1 MDLYWHAIMN
11 LKWMKEYLEKHY
23 WEIPRIRGIR
33 FMEAEWQLRWWWTDI
48 EEFNKYCWQKVINI
62 HTRCWW
68 IEEDELSNYMSC
80 WWYKREK
87 ELKKK
92 WLFLS
97 ACNEEF
103 DNTYRDTYVKVV
115 EDKEYEKLLKDIKKR
130 YKD

>member
-1 MDLYWHAIMN
+1 MDIYWYALMN
-11 LKWMKEYLEKHY
+11 LKWMKEYIKKHY
-23 WEIPRIRGIR
+23 GEIPRIRGVR
-33 FMEAEWQLRWWWTDI
+33 FMEAEWKLKGSWEDI
-48 EEFNKYCWQKVINI
+48 KEFNKYCWQKVINI

-68 IEEDELSNYMSC
+68 SEEDKLSNYMGC
-80 WWYKREK
+80 WWYEREK
-87 ELKKK
+87 ELKEK

-103 DNTYRDTYVKVV
+103 DNTYRDTYIKVV